1 MLRHQKLFRQ
11 LCVRGARYSGLPQLA
26 AGRPHAPHERR
37 AAAGRITATM
47 SGCTVRV
54 RSLQRPWVV
63 FSVGGAQQTAR
74 ATAARYCGSRRATT
88 ARHYDTLPRQAAHG
102 TRLSEGGSR
111 RMAALR
117 VSFFCVSRA
126 AVLTCFDGDV
136 NSLVSLQGHWKQGVG
151 GQNAPSPN
159 LWQIR

>member
-1 MLRHQKLFRQ
+1 
-11 LCVRGARYSGLPQLA
+11 
-26 AGRPHAPHERR
+26 
-37 AAAGRITATM
+37 M

-74 ATAARYCGSRRATT
+74 ATVARYCGGLRATT
-88 ARHYDTLPRQAAHG
+88 ARHYDTLPRQAPHG
-102 TRLSEGGSR
+102 TRLTVGGSR
-111 RMAALR
+111 RLAASR

-136 NSLVSLQGHWKQGVG
+136 NSLVSLQGCRNRGLG
-151 GQNAPSPN
+151 GQHALPH

>member
-1 MLRHQKLFRQ
+1 MRTLRAVQRRAPV
-11 LCVRGARYSGLPQLA
+11 CGWSTARPTRA
-26 AGRPHAPHERR
+26 V

-102 TRLSEGGSR
+102 TRLSERGSR
-111 RMAALR
+111 RIAASR

-136 NSLVSLQGHWKQGVG
+136 NSLVSLQDLRNRG
-151 GQNAPSPN
+151 
-159 LWQIR
+159 

>member
-1 MLRHQKLFRQ
+1 MRTRRAVQRRAPV
-11 LCVRGARYSGLPQLA
+11 CGWSTARPMRA
-26 AGRPHAPHERR
+26 RR

-102 TRLSEGGSR
+102 TRLSERGSR
-111 RMAALR
+111 RIAASR

-136 NSLVSLQGHWKQGVG
+136 NSLVSLQDLRKQGVG
-151 GQNAPSPN
+151 GQNASSPN

>member
-1 MLRHQKLFRQ
+1 MRTRRAVQRRAP
-11 LCVRGARYSGLPQLA
+11 VTGWSTARPT
-26 AGRPHAPHERR
+26 RPHASG
-37 AAAGRITATM
+37 AVGRITATM

-74 ATAARYCGSRRATT
+74 ATAARYRGSRRATT

-102 TRLSEGGSR
+102 TRLSERGSR
-111 RMAALR
+111 RIAASR

-136 NSLVSLQGHWKQGVG
+136 NSLVSLQSRWNRG
-151 GQNAPSPN
+151 
-159 LWQIR
+159 

>member
-11 LCVRGARYSGLPQLA
+11 LCVRGARYSGVPQFA
-26 AGRPHAPHERR
+26 AGRPHAPCARR
-37 AAAGRITATM
+37 A
-47 SGCTVRV
+47 VPPV
-54 RSLQRPWVV
+54 VSLQPCR
-63 FSVGGAQQTAR
+63 AAR
-74 ATAARYCGSRRATT
+74 YACVACRGLGWYLALVALSKQRALLRRDTAARYCGSRRATT

-102 TRLSEGGSR
+102 TRLSERGSR

-136 NSLVSLQGHWKQGVG
+136 NSLVSLQSRWNRG
-151 GQNAPSPN
+151 
-159 LWQIR
+159 

>member
-11 LCVRGARYSGLPQLA
+11 LCVRGARYSGVAQFA
-26 AGRPHAPHERR
+26 AGRPHAPHAQR

-102 TRLSEGGSR
+102 TRLSERGSR
-111 RMAALR
+111 RIAASR

-136 NSLVSLQGHWKQGVG
+136 NSLVSLQDLRKQGVG
-151 GQNAPSPN
+151 GQNASSPN

>member
-11 LCVRGARYSGLPQLA
+11 LCVRGARYSGVPQFA
-26 AGRPHAPHERR
+26 AGRPHAPCARR
-37 AAAGRITATM
+37 AAAARITATM

-102 TRLSEGGSR
+102 TRLSERGSR

-136 NSLVSLQGHWKQGVG
+136 NSLVSLQSRWNRG
-151 GQNAPSPN
+151 
-159 LWQIR
+159 